1 MSNKVEIL
9 QKIEQYRSMHP
20 QLSKLSEEQIISV
33 MINDG
38 VLTLSE
44 AEKISVFGEQ
54 NKSDLGDSV
63 SLRQSA
69 YQQGKPVV
77 VQLSDGKSYDL
88 NQTIMNRINM
98 VSTNLKKAEESNGF
112 IGSAWSW
119 VKNTTGIGDSSDD
132 VREAQEKEKKLLQQF
147 NNEKKRP
154 EIFKEL
160 TGVDYTPENL
170 EKFIKGEIKLKSEQA
185 LSGYE
190 EGQEMAT
197 DVGADIV
204 SGITAVGI
212 YTASVAA
219 APFTGGA
226 SIAVGVAAA
235 AASGAA
241 IKTGLKAADAAAGG
255 REYTLD
261 DAKHDAVTG
270 GFSGVLAPVT
280 GGMGGAVG
288 KTVATKFGIQVIKQ
302 TGKSAAQQTAKS
314 GIKKSVETALL
325 NPTGYEYIGGNAV
338 KRAAAQAAEMA
349 TDGAIGGAVD
359 NAFRTA
365 YDGGGAEEVLQ
376 AAAEGFVGGAIM
388 SPVIGG
394 GMKSVGVAFNRIKGI
409 DEFSSLVTNCKN
421 LSDDDLLNLYQYYK
435 NYEKECIA
443 NNKPVPDMKQ
453 AGFDK
458 LMEEINA
465 RGLNVDG
472 QTLPP
477 TSLPGVNE
485 TAHLE
490 AGVPSGKS
498 AGGNETA
505 QSEAGTLSRSQAGER
520 ANKTRYKMED
530 NCNYEYKIGILSLT
544 DNSGN
549 TVGLVNYDIRE
560 INGQKVLHFEGLKSE
575 LAGQGIGTT
584 LIENLVQKSKELGAD
599 GRLVAT
605 ASPELSVT
613 GKKTNLEFYYKLGFR
628 AADETKHKQILEC
641 IEQGKEIP
649 IVLNLWTDIY
659 MTPEGV
665 NKILSKNM
673 NSGEQVLGEMPA
685 EEVAPFAKHLEQ
697 SPDIQ
702 DLTKPEIK
710 RIQFENG
717 EFDADGNFVPDG
729 TYTVTESG
737 NPLAKSQTFKH
748 YPDGDLRVATN
759 MKELTEQ
766 VKEIIGRDKLN
777 DYELRN
783 IKELVERNSDLSI
796 ADLSEVINDFCHVSK
811 VAKGSDSSR
820 LFSSYDGLLRIEN
833 MKNFKANISQFDKFI
848 TEMQKDGNYTEIVD
862 KLRNMRLD
870 FFTDDMAN
878 IKPED
883 FKANLELFKT
893 LDPDFQSQ
901 LIHYDYDVI
910 LKSHGDKFFERI
922 KIADDFNKFMKK
934 APIRY
939 DLKAFIGRE
948 AKCFEKY
955 SDEQFAQVLKNIEL
969 VKDLTNAKCENSRML
984 GDILSARGAY
994 YTDLAERM
1002 KKELGDIF
1010 DYDYFVRVW
1019 NSYGAYDS
1027 SIAIIKAFP
1036 EDAKALSSW
1045 NLQDLGSHYYNLDEA
1060 GKKNFMDKL
1069 NIASKMPHLA
1079 SYQDKLHPDLFV
1091 RYMKEREITN
1101 ADKISEFVSL
1111 AEPEFLRKI
1120 DFAGYGNR
1128 PILDFEQ
1135 VFESANLDNMIE
1147 NAKLHKE
1154 LSQNFKDYL
1163 KSENS
1168 LIGKNRWSSEDAVNY
1183 QYSIPHAELV
1193 QRVNQIKKFE
1203 DKYEPDVLEHIYN
1216 GSCKVSDEALE
1227 ALSTIDKSLLKKL
1240 ISYRHTEKI
1249 AAFDKETLEKF
1260 TNYIRNAKLTE
1271 DDIQNFCYNF
1281 NPEVFVNLSAE
1292 ELDAISFKELARHR
1306 ELDSYTLKAL
1316 KEGIS
1321 TAPKKVRD
1329 LIKEDV
1335 TLAFYVNKR
1344 YSYEEIYKQKL
1355 NYLNSLTLEDL
1366 QAIGSKSVLE
1376 YFDRDFDELVE
1387 FNPVN
1392 LEIWKSVPQDIRDK
1406 FEEFGYYVLKDE
1418 KPLDIDLFKARIKNL
1433 KDKNVFEYIEGGP
1446 LSYITRKASPE
1457 IEQMMN
1463 DVISDSGFKPDNI
1476 NYIIN
1481 SLKQYDGEDAAEL
1494 AFLKE
1499 LIRNPKLNPQTL
1511 PQIFNSLYRAGANRE
1526 QQKEFARYLLKRDDF
1541 DPALLSSFLNIPDIQ
1556 VSLLK
1561 FNELKIAFAKELL
1574 DNPNIKNEDI
1584 LAIMR
1589 CQNMRD
1595 EEIFPQMKSL
1605 ILDMIYFKYN
1615 IGDILNVLNNVTD
1628 ENALF
1633 ARGLVANKDFPQ
1645 ELIAEVIRAVRA
1657 DNIAFAQEL
1666 VANKDFPQELMASV
1680 IFNVRAD
1687 NIAFAQE
1694 LVANKNIPRELISNI
1709 LQITDNAA
1717 KQDFAR
1723 NLCKNYKQMEIPI
1736 DKIYF
1741 LIENYGNISPKDLQK
1756 LSRLMG
1762 RDKVAKLSDSD
1773 MIIACQMVDIYGKTS
1788 INEIPMEGKQ
1798 NLLRKL
1804 VGCNTGLFTVS
1815 DEVKKA
1821 FPLIPTDRETYCSLL
1836 PSIVKSLGVDIRTIE
1851 PPSRIKE
1858 FNNNLETLSTSV
1870 AKLSDSDFASLDIKL
1885 TYPKDKFISD
1895 VLKKVKDLSPNERQK
1910 VYDYFGFELHHNKN
1924 NPTGFSITGYPVNL
1938 NNGKKLAEITDSNT
1952 KAVVESLRPDVVKF
1966 SEQNPIKCNNPAV
1979 QNLLNDVVDVLPELR
1994 AQIGKV
2000 QHKTHDFDVFKH
2012 SLKVMQ
2018 KVAQEPN
2025 FKNLNESDKK
2035 IMMLASLLH
2044 DITKGEGYADKTH
2057 AAQGSFDTFFISK
2070 KFNLTPD
2077 EEIKLYTLTRHHE
2090 WLEYVNT
2097 AKSEEQLTKRLQ
2109 SVAYD
2114 LQHDNLFDM
2123 ALMFTHADLK
2133 AVKVNDM
2140 FHDSTAGRSR
2150 VDFNGNVR
2158 SFGESANVYAERIK
2172 GYIAELKKSQPI
2184 LPVTKIPKSDKINA
2198 AITKV
2203 NPDGSTNIKGV
2214 YKRDDGL
2221 VVIKFN
2227 EVEDWETIGF
2237 AKGSVS
2243 RSYTAQAGSKASDGN
2258 FNENINT
2265 GNIKFFVHG
2274 LDYENQLAKFDAFS
2288 LIDSDVLLSVSYA
2301 ERPESKFRFFR
2312 AQGVLLDIDTKYI
2325 HGGGNTDS
2333 GSGCGKFIEDF
2344 KRNYIFGGYRESDRV
2359 YVSNLIKNATGMN
2372 DANYVKFVEVNKNR
2386 ALSEIEPAEYRE
2398 PIIKALAAINSNTR
2412 KGGRSYNEMYGSN
2425 PKEVMGVFAYDK
2437 NTPSDVGNPLTF
2449 LSMHSHT
2456 EFLQR
2461 YALEH
2466 NIPFVIF
2473 GD

>member
-197 DVGADIV
+197 DVGADMV
-204 SGITAVGI
+204 SGIAAVGI
-212 YTASVAA
+212 FTASVAA
-219 APFTGGA
+219 APFTAGA
-226 SIAVGVAAA
+226 SIAVGLAAA
-235 AASGAA
+235 TAGGAA
-241 IKTGLKAADAAAGG
+241 IKTGVKAADAATGG
-255 REYTLD
+255 REYTLG

-325 NPTGYEYIGGNAV
+325 NPTGYEYIGGNVV

-376 AAAEGFVGGAIM
+376 AAAEGFVGGAIL

-409 DEFSSLVTNCKN
+409 DEFSSIVTNCKN
-421 LSDDDLLNLYQYYK
+421 LNDEDLLNLYQYYK
-435 NYEKECIA
+435 NYEQECIK
-443 NNKPVPDMKQ
+443 NNKPVPDMKK

-458 LMEEINA
+458 LMEEINS

-472 QTLPP
+472 STPPPNPLPQGAGVNKVTQSEVGTP
-477 TSLPGVNE
+477 SENPAGVNE
-485 TAHLE
+485 
-490 AGVPSGKS
+490 S
-498 AGGNETA
+498 A
-505 QSEAGTLSRSQAGER
+505 QSEVGAPNGNPTGVNNSAPLAGE
-520 ANKTRYKMED
+520 
-530 NCNYEYKIGILSLT
+530 
-544 DNSGN
+544 
-549 TVGLVNYDIRE
+549 V
-560 INGQKVLHFEGLKSE
+560 
-575 LAGQGIGTT
+575 
-584 LIENLVQKSKELGAD
+584 
-599 GRLVAT
+599 
-605 ASPELSVT
+605 
-613 GKKTNLEFYYKLGFR
+613 
-628 AADETKHKQILEC
+628 
-641 IEQGKEIP
+641 
-649 IVLNLWTDIY
+649 
-659 MTPEGV
+659 PEGGRGV
-665 NKILSKNM
+665 TS
-673 NSGEQVLGEMPA
+673 A

-702 DLTKPEIK
+702 DLTNPEIK
-710 RIQFENG
+710 RVQLENG
-717 EFDADGNFVPDG
+717 EFDENGNFISDG

-737 NPLAKSQTFKH
+737 NPLAKSRTFKR
-748 YPDGDLRVATN
+748 YPDGDNQIAQN
-759 MKELTEQ
+759 MNEFKEQIRTLLGT
-766 VKEIIGRDKLN
+766 DKLSE
-777 DYELRN
+777 YELRN
-783 IKELVERNSDLSI
+783 IKRLVDEHPEISI
-796 ADLSEVINDFCHVSK
+796 PELSEMINDFKH
-811 VAKGSDSSR
+811 ATRLLSDRDNTSR
-820 LFSSYDGLLRIEN
+820 FLFSYLNYVDDFKIL
-833 MKNFKANISQFDKFI
+833 KANINEFDKFV
-848 TEMQKDGNYTEIVD
+848 TEIKNQNNETSKEVAALFSR
-862 KLRNMRLD
+862 LRSEY
-870 FFTDDMAN
+870 FTDKMAKIN
-878 IKPED
+878 PED
-883 FKANLELFKT
+883 FKTNLEFFKT
-893 LDPDFQSQ
+893 LDPDFQNR
-901 LIHYDYDVI
+901 LIHRNYDAI
-910 LKSHGDKFFERI
+910 FESHDSKFFERM
-922 KIADDFNKFMKK
+922 KVADDFNRFMKD
-934 APIRY
+934 ASISQ
-939 DLKAFIGRE
+939 KAFIGSE
-948 AKCFEKY
+948 ALGY
-955 SDEQFAQVLKNIEL
+955 HHYTDEQYAQLLKNIEL
-969 VKDLTNAKCENSRML
+969 VKDMTNNKCEDSYL
-984 GDILSARGAY
+984 AGYILDDMDGR
-994 YTDLAERM
+994 YTDLAERV
-1002 KKELGDIF
+1002 KEALGADF
-1010 DYDYFVRVW
+1010 DYESFVKVW
-1019 NSYGAYDS
+1019 QSNMPDS
-1027 SIAIIKAFP
+1027 SIEILKAFP
-1036 EDAKALSSW
+1036 KQRDRISAVL
-1045 NLQDLGSHYYNLDEA
+1045 LYDLGSHYCTRDEA
-1060 GKKNFMDKL
+1060 GKKIFMDRL
-1069 NIASKMPHLA
+1069 NIASKMPQLV
-1079 SYQDKLHPDLFV
+1079 SYRGTWSPERFV
-1091 RYMKEREITN
+1091 SYMKWQSIQN
-1101 ADKISEFVSL
+1101 ADKILEFIEL

-1120 DFAGYGNR
+1120 DFRWGDKPQIYFDEFFA
-1128 PILDFEQ
+1128 PE
-1135 VFESANLDNMIE
+1135 NLDNLIE
-1147 NAKLHKE
+1147 CAKMHKE
-1154 LSQNFKDYL
+1154 LPQSFRDYL
-1163 KSENS
+1163 KSEKS
-1168 LIGKNRWSSEDAVNY
+1168 IIGQKRWSSDIKENY
-1183 QYSIPHAELV
+1183 QYLISPQELAD
-1193 QRVNQIKKFE
+1193 RIDQIKKFKG
-1203 DKYEPDVLEHIYN
+1203 KYEPEILELIYN
-1216 GSCKVSDEALE
+1216 GSYKASDEVLD
-1227 ALSTIDKSLLKKL
+1227 ALSTIDKKLLKEL
-1240 ISYRHTEKI
+1240 IRYNRIDKI
-1249 AAFDKETLEKF
+1249 AQWNKDTLDKF

-1271 DDIQNFCYNF
+1271 DSMREFCYNF
-1281 NPEVFVNLSAE
+1281 SPDIFVNLSAE
-1292 ELDAISFKELARHR
+1292 ELDAISFKGLASNNNHP
-1306 ELDSYTLKAL
+1306 SYIIKAL
-1316 KEGIS
+1316 KERI
-1321 TAPKKVRD
+1321 AAMPKKIRD
-1329 LIKEDV
+1329 IIKEDV
-1335 TLAFYVNKR
+1335 SISFYLGGRHSDK
-1344 YSYEEIYKQKL
+1344 EIYKQKL
-1355 NYLNSLTLEDL
+1355 NYLNSMTVEDL

-1376 YFDRDFDELVE
+1376 YLDQEIYKFVE

-1392 LEIWKSVPQDIRDK
+1392 LELWKSVPKDVRDK

-1418 KPLDIDLFKARIKNL
+1418 KPLDIDLFNARIRNL
-1433 KDKNVFEYIEGGP
+1433 KDKKVFEYIEGGL
-1446 LSYITRKASPE
+1446 LSYISRKASPD

-1463 DVISDSGFKPDNI
+1463 DIISDSGFKPDNI

-1481 SLKQYDGEDAAEL
+1481 SLKDYDGEDAVEL

-1499 LIRNPKLNPQTL
+1499 LIQNPKLASNTL

-1556 VSLLK
+1556 ASHLK
-1561 FNELKIAFAKELL
+1561 INESKIAFAKELL

-1595 EEIFPQMKSL
+1595 EEIFPQMKSM
-1605 ILDMIYFKYN
+1605 ILDMIYSKYN
-1615 IGDILNVLNNVTD
+1615 IGGILNVLNNVTD
-1628 ENALF
+1628 ENVLF
-1633 ARGLVANKDFPQ
+1633 ARGLVANKDFPHEHIAGILGSTNAYNLKFAENLVKDKDFPQELIAEVISAVRADNIAFAQKLVANKDFPQ
-1645 ELIAEVIRAVRA
+1645 ELIAEVISAVRA

-1666 VANKDFPQELMASV
+1666 VAD
-1680 IFNVRAD
+1680 
-1687 NIAFAQE
+1687 
-1694 LVANKNIPRELISNI
+1694 KNIPRELIPKI

-1723 NLCKNYKQMEIPI
+1723 NLCKNYKQMEIPV

-1756 LSRLMG
+1756 LNRLMG
-1762 RDKVAKLSDSD
+1762 RDRVAKLSDSD
-1773 MIIACQMVDIYGKTS
+1773 ILIACQMFDIYGKTS

-2140 FHDSTAGRSR
+2140 F
-2150 VDFNGNVR
+2150 
-2158 SFGESANVYAERIK
+2158 IK

-2243 RSYTAQAGSKASDGN
+2243 RGYTAQAGSKAADGN

-2274 LDYENQLAKFDAFS
+2274 LEYENQLAKFDAFS

-2344 KRNYIFGGYRESDRV
+2344 KRNYIFGGYRESERV

-2372 DANYVKFVEVNKNR
+2372 DADYVKFVEVNKNR
-2386 ALSEIEPAEYRE
+2386 ALLEIEPAEYRE

>member
-197 DVGADIV
+197 DVGADMV
-204 SGITAVGI
+204 SGIAAVGI
-212 YTASVAA
+212 FTASVAA
-219 APFTGGA
+219 APFTAGA
-226 SIAVGVAAA
+226 SIAVGLAAA
-235 AASGAA
+235 TAGGAA
-241 IKTGLKAADAAAGG
+241 IKTGVKAADAATGG
-255 REYTLD
+255 REYTLG

-325 NPTGYEYIGGNAV
+325 NPTGYEYIGGNVV

-376 AAAEGFVGGAIM
+376 AAAEGFVGGAIL

-394 GMKSVGVAFNRIKGI
+394 GMKGVGVAFNRIKGI
-409 DEFSSLVTNCKN
+409 DEFSSLVTNCKS

-435 NYEKECIA
+435 NYEQECISK
-443 NNKPVPDMKQ
+443 NKPVPDMKQ

-472 QTLPP
+472 QTPPP
-477 TSLPGVNE
+477 TPLPQGAGVNE
-485 TAHLE
+485 TAQPEAGIPSGKSAGVNETAQPE

-498 AGGNETA
+498 AGVNETA
-505 QSEAGTLSRSQAGER
+505 QPGAGVPGGKPAG
-520 ANKTRYKMED
+520 
-530 NCNYEYKIGILSLT
+530 
-544 DNSGN
+544 
-549 TVGLVNYDIRE
+549 
-560 INGQKVLHFEGLKSE
+560 
-575 LAGQGIGTT
+575 
-584 LIENLVQKSKELGAD
+584 
-599 GRLVAT
+599 
-605 ASPELSVT
+605 
-613 GKKTNLEFYYKLGFR
+613 
-628 AADETKHKQILEC
+628 
-641 IEQGKEIP
+641 
-649 IVLNLWTDIY
+649 
-659 MTPEGV
+659 
-665 NKILSKNM
+665 
-673 NSGEQVLGEMPA
+673 A

-702 DLTKPEIK
+702 DLTNPEIK
-710 RIQFENG
+710 RTQLENG
-717 EFDADGNFVPDG
+717 EFDADGNFVSDG

-737 NPLAKSQTFKH
+737 NPFAKSRTFKR
-748 YPDGDLRVATN
+748 YPDGDQKVATN

-766 VKEIIGRDKLN
+766 VKKIIGRDKLN

-796 ADLSEVINDFCHVSK
+796 ADLSEVINDFCHVSM

-833 MKNFKANISQFDKFI
+833 MKNFKANISEFDKFI
-848 TEMQKDGNYTEIVD
+848 SEMQKDGNYAEIVD

-893 LDPDFQSQ
+893 LDTNFQRYLTS
-901 LIHYDYDVI
+901 YDYDVI

-922 KIADDFNKFMKK
+922 KIADEFNKFMKNAEIK
-934 APIRY
+934 N
-939 DLKAFIGRE
+939 DSKAFIGYD
-948 AKCFEKY
+948 AKYFGEY

-969 VKDLTNAKCENSRML
+969 IKDMTNNKCENFSL
-984 GDILSARGAY
+984 ISNILRDRDGFY
-994 YTDLAERM
+994 IRLAD
-1002 KKELGDIF
+1002 KVKQELGDNF
-1010 DYDYFVRVW
+1010 DYDYYVKIW
-1019 NSYGAYDS
+1019 QSNMPDT

-1069 NIASKMPHLA
+1069 NIASKMPHLV
-1079 SYQDKLHPDLFV
+1079 SYQDKLYPDFFV
-1091 RYMKEREITN
+1091 RYMKKRDIPN

-1128 PILDFEQ
+1128 SILDFEQ

-1163 KSENS
+1163 KSEDS

-1183 QYSIPHAELV
+1183 QYSIPHEELV

-1203 DKYEPDVLEHIYN
+1203 SKYTPDILEQIYN
-1216 GSCKVSDEALE
+1216 GSYKVSDEVLE

-1240 ISYRHTEKI
+1240 ISYPHTEKI

-1271 DDIQNFCYNF
+1271 DSMREFCYNF
-1281 NPEVFVNLSAE
+1281 SPDIFVNLSAE
-1292 ELDAISFKELARHR
+1292 ELDAISFKGLASNNHP
-1306 ELDSYTLKAL
+1306 SYIIKAL

-1321 TAPKKVRD
+1321 AAPKKIRD

-1335 TLAFYVNKR
+1335 ILAFYVNKR
-1344 YSYEEIYKQKL
+1344 YSYEERYKQKL

-1392 LEIWKSVPQDIRDK
+1392 LEIWKSVPQDVRDK

-1418 KPLDIDLFKARIKNL
+1418 KPLDIDLFNARIKNL
-1433 KDKNVFEYIEGGP
+1433 KDKKVFEYIEGGP
-1446 LSYITRKASPE
+1446 LSYISRKASPD

-1463 DVISDSGFKPDNI
+1463 DIISDSGFKPDNI

-1481 SLKQYDGEDAAEL
+1481 SLKDYDGEDAVEL

-1499 LIRNPKLNPQTL
+1499 LIQNPKLNPQTL

-1556 VSLLK
+1556 VSHLK
-1561 FNELKIAFAKELL
+1561 FNELKIAFTKELL
-1574 DNPNIKNEDI
+1574 DNPNIKNKDI

-1595 EEIFPQMKSL
+1595 EEIFPQIKSM
-1605 ILDMIYFKYN
+1605 ILDMIYSKYN

-1645 ELIAEVIRAVRA
+1645 ELIAEVISAVRA

-1666 VANKDFPQELMASV
+1666 VANKDFPQELIAEV
-1680 IFNVRAD
+1680 ISAVRAD

-1694 LVANKNIPRELISNI
+1694 LVANKDFPQELIAEVISAVRADNIAFAQELVADKNIPRELISNI
-1709 LQITDNAA
+1709 LQVTDNAA

-1723 NLCKNYKQMEIPI
+1723 NLCKNYKQMGIPV

-1756 LSRLMG
+1756 LNRLMG
-1762 RDKVAKLSDSD
+1762 RDRVAKLSDSD
-1773 MIIACQMVDIYGKTS
+1773 ILIASQMVDIYGKTS

-1798 NLLRKL
+1798 TFLRRL

-1858 FNNNLETLSTSV
+1858 FNSNLETLSNSV
-1870 AKLSDSDFASLDIKL
+1870 AKLSDGDFASLEIKL

-1910 VYDYFGFELHHNKN
+1910 VYDYFGFELQHNKN
-1924 NPTGFSITGYPVNL
+1924 NPTGFSITGYPINL

-2243 RSYTAQAGSKASDGN
+2243 RGYTAQAGSKAADGN

-2288 LIDSDVLLSVSYA
+2288 LIDSDVLLSLSYA
-2301 ERPESKFRFFR
+2301 ERPESKFRFYR

-2344 KRNYIFGGYRESDRV
+2344 KRNYIFGGYRESERV

-2372 DANYVKFVEVNKNR
+2372 DADYVKFVEVNKNR
-2386 ALSEIEPAEYRE
+2386 ALLEIEPAEYRE

>member
-1 MSNKVEIL
+1 MSDKVEIL
-9 QKIEQYRSMHP
+9 RKIEQYRKSHP
-20 QLSKLSEEQIISV
+20 QLSKMSEEQIISV
-33 MINDG
+33 MLNDG
-38 VLTLSE
+38 VLSLSE
-44 AEKISVFGEQ
+44 TEKISVFGEQ
-54 NKSDLGDSV
+54 NETGLGDSV
-63 SLRQSA
+63 SLRQSV
-69 YQQGKPVV
+69 QHRGKSVV

-88 NQTIMNRINM
+88 NQTIMNRINR
-98 VSTNLKKAEESNGF
+98 VGANLKKAEDSNGF
-112 IGSAWSW
+112 IGSTWSW
-119 VKNTTGIGDSSDD
+119 IKNTAGIGDSSDD

-147 NNEKKRP
+147 NNNEQKRP

-160 TGVDYTPENL
+160 TGADYTPENL

-394 GMKSVGVAFNRIKGI
+394 GMKSVGVAFNKIKGI

-477 TSLPGVNE
+477 TSLQGVNE

-505 QSEAGTLSRSQAGER
+505 QPEAG
-520 ANKTRYKMED
+520 
-530 NCNYEYKIGILSLT
+530 IP
-544 DNSGN
+544 SG
-549 TVGLVNYDIRE
+549 
-560 INGQKVLHFEGLKSE
+560 KS
-575 LAGQGIGTT
+575 A
-584 LIENLVQKSKELGAD
+584 
-599 GRLVAT
+599 
-605 ASPELSVT
+605 
-613 GKKTNLEFYYKLGFR
+613 
-628 AADETKHKQILEC
+628 
-641 IEQGKEIP
+641 
-649 IVLNLWTDIY
+649 
-659 MTPEGV
+659 GV
-665 NKILSKNM
+665 NETAQPEAGIP
-673 NSGEQVLGEMPA
+673 SGKSAGVNEAAQPEAGIPGGKPAGA

-702 DLTKPEIK
+702 DLTNPEIK
-710 RIQFENG
+710 RTQLENG

-766 VKEIIGRDKLN
+766 VKKIIGRDKLN

-833 MKNFKANISQFDKFI
+833 MKNFKANISEFDKFI

-883 FKANLELFKT
+883 FKANLELFKS
-893 LDPDFQSQ
+893 LDPNFQRN
-901 LIHYDYDVI
+901 LISYDYDVI
-910 LKSHGDKFFERI
+910 LKPHGSKFFERI

-948 AKCFEKY
+948 AKCFEEY

-1079 SYQDKLHPDLFV
+1079 SYQDKLHSDLFV

-1271 DDIQNFCYNF
+1271 DNIQNFYYNF

-1292 ELDAISFKELARHR
+1292 ELDAISFKELVRHR
-1306 ELDSYTLKAL
+1306 VLDSYTLNAL
-1316 KEGIS
+1316 KKGIS
-1321 TAPKKVRD
+1321 AAPKKVRD

-1392 LEIWKSVPQDIRDK
+1392 LELWKSVPKDVRDK

-1418 KPLDIDLFKARIKNL
+1418 KPLDIDLFNARIKNL
-1433 KDKNVFEYIEGGP
+1433 KDKNVFEYIESGQ
-1446 LSYITRKASPE
+1446 LSYISRKASPD

-1463 DVISDSGFKPDNI
+1463 DIVSKPDFNPENI
-1476 NYIIN
+1476 NYLIN
-1481 SLKQYDGEDAAEL
+1481 SLKDYDGEDAVEL

-1499 LIRNPKLNPQTL
+1499 LIQNPKLASNTL
-1511 PQIFNSLYRAGANRE
+1511 PRTFNSLYRAGANRE
-1526 QQKEFARYLLKRDDF
+1526 QQKEFARYLLKRDDL

-1561 FNELKIAFAKELL
+1561 FNELKIAFTKELL

-1584 LAIMR
+1584 LAIMHR
-1589 CQNMRD
+1589 HHMND

-1628 ENALF
+1628 ENVLF
-1633 ARGLVANKDFPQ
+1633 ARGLVANKDFPHEHIAGILGSTNAYNLKFAENLVKDKDFPQ
-1645 ELIAEVIRAVRA
+1645 ELIAEVIRAVQADNIAFAQKLVADKDFPQELIAKVIRAVRA

-1666 VANKDFPQELMASV
+1666 VAD
-1680 IFNVRAD
+1680 
-1687 NIAFAQE
+1687 
-1694 LVANKNIPRELISNI
+1694 KNIPRELISNI

-1723 NLCKNYKQMEIPI
+1723 NLCKNYKQMGIPV

-1756 LSRLMG
+1756 LNRLMG
-1762 RDKVAKLSDSD
+1762 RDRVAKLSGSD
-1773 MIIACQMVDIYGKTS
+1773 ILIACQMVDIYGKTS

-1798 NLLRKL
+1798 TFLRRL

-1870 AKLSDSDFASLDIKL
+1870 AKLSDSDFASLEIKL

-1910 VYDYFGFELHHNKN
+1910 VYDYFGFELQHNKN
-1924 NPTGFSITGYPVNL
+1924 NPTGFSITGYPINL

-2025 FKNLNESDKK
+2025 LKNLNESDKK

-2140 FHDSTAGRSR
+2140 FHDSTSGRSR

-2172 GYIAELKKSQPI
+2172 EYIAELKKSQPI

-2243 RSYTAQAGSKASDGN
+2243 RGYIAQAGSKAADGN

-2274 LDYENQLAKFDAFS
+2274 LEYENQLAKFDAFS
-2288 LIDSDVLLSVSYA
+2288 LIDSDVLLSLSYA

-2312 AQGVLLDIDTKYI
+2312 AQGVLLDFDTKYI
-2325 HGGGNTDS
+2325 HGGGDTDS

-2344 KRNYIFGGYRESDRV
+2344 KRNYIFGGYRESERV
-2359 YVSNLIKNATGMN
+2359 YVSNLIKNATGMS
-2372 DANYVKFVEVNKNR
+2372 DADYVKFVEANKNR

>member
-1 MSNKVEIL
+1 MSERIEIL
-9 QKIEQYRSMHP
+9 KLIDSYRAEHKEAKG
-20 QLSKLSEEQIISV
+20 LSNAQIIS
-33 MINDG
+33 I
-38 VLTLSE
+38 LSE
-44 AEKISVFGEQ
+44 VGVIKLSKSEKISVFGEQ
-54 NKSDLGDSV
+54 SEAGLEDLV
-63 SLRQSA
+63 SLGQSGARQD
-69 YQQGKPVV
+69 KTVV
-77 VQLSDGKSYDL
+77 VQLSDGKTYDI
-88 NQTIMNRINM
+88 NQIITERINK
-98 VSTNLKKAEESNGF
+98 VSENLQKAEDRNGF

-119 VKNTTGIGDSSDD
+119 IKNTAGIGDSSDD
-132 VREAQEKEKKLLQQF
+132 VREAQTKEKQLLQQF

-160 TGVDYTPENL
+160 TGADYTPENL
-170 EKFIKGEIKLKSEQA
+170 EKFIKGEIKLKSERA

-190 EGQEMAT
+190 EGQDMAT

-204 SGITAVGI
+204 SGIAAVGI

-219 APFTGGA
+219 VPFTGGA
-226 SIAVGVAAA
+226 SIAVGLSAAT
-235 AASGAA
+235 ASAAA
-241 IKTGLKAADAAAGG
+241 IKTGLKAADAAVGG

-261 DAKHDAVTG
+261 DAKRDAATG
-270 GFSGVLAPVT
+270 GFSGILAPVT
-280 GGMGGAVG
+280 GGMGGAIG
-288 KTVATKFGIQVIKQ
+288 KTAATKLGIQVIKQ
-302 TGKSAAQQTAKS
+302 TGKSTLQQTAKG

-325 NPTGYEYIGGNAV
+325 NPTGYEYIGGNVV

-349 TDGAIGGAVD
+349 ADGAVGGAVD

-394 GMKSVGVAFNRIKGI
+394 GMKGVGVAFNRIKGI

-435 NYEKECIA
+435 NYEKECFA

-458 LMEEINA
+458 LMEEIKS

-472 QTLPP
+472 QTPPP
-477 TSLPGVNE
+477 TPLPGVNE
-485 TAHLE
+485 TAHLD
-490 AGVPSGKS
+490 AGTPSGKS
-498 AGGNETA
+498 AGVNETAPLEGRALSGNHAGVNETA
-505 QSEAGTLSRSQAGER
+505 QFEAAAPSGNQAGER

-628 AADETKHKQILEC
+628 ATDEAKHKQILEC

-659 MTPEGV
+659 MTPEGI
-665 NKILSKNM
+665 NKFLNKNI
-673 NSGEQVLGEMPA
+673 NSGEQVLGEIPI

-702 DLTKPEIK
+702 DLTNPEIK

-717 EFDADGNFVPDG
+717 EFDADGNFVSDG

-737 NPLAKSQTFKH
+737 NPLAKSRTFIR
-748 YPDGDLRVATN
+748 YPDGNQKVATN

-766 VKEIIGRDKLN
+766 VKKIIGRDKLN

-811 VAKGSDSSR
+811 VARGSNSER
-820 LFSSYDGLLRIEN
+820 LFGSYDGLLRIEN
-833 MKNFKANISQFDKFI
+833 MKNFKSNISEFDKFI

-870 FFTDDMAN
+870 FFTGDMAN

-910 LKSHGDKFFERI
+910 LKPHGDKFFERI
-922 KIADDFNKFMKK
+922 KIANDFNKFMKN
-934 APIRY
+934 APTRS
-939 DLKAFIGRE
+939 DSKAFIGHD
-948 AKCFEKY
+948 AIYFEKY

-969 VKDLTNAKCENSRML
+969 IKDITNNKCENSYL
-984 GDILSARGAY
+984 ISNILCDRDGFF
-994 YTDLAERM
+994 TRLAD
-1002 KKELGDIF
+1002 KAKQELGDTF
-1010 DYDYFVRVW
+1010 DYDYYIKIW
-1019 NSYGAYDS
+1019 QSNMPDT
-1027 SIAIIKAFP
+1027 SITIIKAFS

-1045 NLQDLGSHYYNLDEA
+1045 NLNDLGSYYYSLDEA

-1069 NIASKMPHLA
+1069 NIVSKMPHLA

-1091 RYMKEREITN
+1091 RYMKEREIPN

-1168 LIGKNRWSSEDAVNY
+1168 LIGKNRWSSKDAVNY
-1183 QYSIPHAELV
+1183 QYSIPHEELV

-1203 DKYEPDVLEHIYN
+1203 GKYEPDILEQIYN
-1216 GSCKVSDEALE
+1216 GSYKVSDEALE

-1249 AAFDKETLEKF
+1249 AAFDKETLDKF

-1292 ELDAISFKELARHR
+1292 ELDAISFKELVRHR
-1306 ELDSYTLKAL
+1306 DLDSYTLKAL

-1321 TAPKKVRD
+1321 AAPKKIRD

-1355 NYLNSLTLEDL
+1355 NYLNSLSLEDL
-1366 QAIGSKSVLE
+1366 RVIGSKSVLE
-1376 YFDRDFDELVE
+1376 YFDRDFDEFVE

-1406 FEEFGYYVLKDE
+1406 FEEFGCYVLKDE

-1433 KDKNVFEYIEGGP
+1433 KDKKVFEYIEGGP
-1446 LSYITRKASPE
+1446 LNYITRNASPE

-1499 LIRNPKLNPQTL
+1499 LIQNPKLNLQTL

-1541 DPALLSSFLNIPDIQ
+1541 DPALLPSFLNIPDIQ
-1556 VSLLK
+1556 ASHLK
-1561 FNELKIAFAKELL
+1561 INESKIAFAKELL

-1589 CQNMRD
+1589 CHSMRD
-1595 EEIFPQMKSL
+1595 EKIFPQIKSM
-1605 ILDMIYFKYN
+1605 ILDMIYSKYN
-1615 IGDILNVLNNVTD
+1615 IGGILNVLNNVTD
-1628 ENALF
+1628 ENVLF
-1633 ARGLVANKDFPQ
+1633 A
-1645 ELIAEVIRAVRA
+1645 
-1657 DNIAFAQEL
+1657 
-1666 VANKDFPQELMASV
+1666 
-1680 IFNVRAD
+1680 
-1687 NIAFAQE
+1687 
-1694 LVANKNIPRELISNI
+1694 
-1709 LQITDNAA
+1709 
-1717 KQDFAR
+1717 
-1723 NLCKNYKQMEIPI
+1723 
-1736 DKIYF
+1736 
-1741 LIENYGNISPKDLQK
+1741 
-1756 LSRLMG
+1756 
-1762 RDKVAKLSDSD
+1762 
-1773 MIIACQMVDIYGKTS
+1773 
-1788 INEIPMEGKQ
+1788 
-1798 NLLRKL
+1798 
-1804 VGCNTGLFTVS
+1804 
-1815 DEVKKA
+1815 
-1821 FPLIPTDRETYCSLL
+1821 
-1836 PSIVKSLGVDIRTIE
+1836 
-1851 PPSRIKE
+1851 
-1858 FNNNLETLSTSV
+1858 
-1870 AKLSDSDFASLDIKL
+1870 
-1885 TYPKDKFISD
+1885 
-1895 VLKKVKDLSPNERQK
+1895 
-1910 VYDYFGFELHHNKN
+1910 
-1924 NPTGFSITGYPVNL
+1924 
-1938 NNGKKLAEITDSNT
+1938 
-1952 KAVVESLRPDVVKF
+1952 
-1966 SEQNPIKCNNPAV
+1966 
-1979 QNLLNDVVDVLPELR
+1979 
-1994 AQIGKV
+1994 
-2000 QHKTHDFDVFKH
+2000 
-2012 SLKVMQ
+2012 
-2018 KVAQEPN
+2018 
-2025 FKNLNESDKK
+2025 
-2035 IMMLASLLH
+2035 
-2044 DITKGEGYADKTH
+2044 
-2057 AAQGSFDTFFISK
+2057 
-2070 KFNLTPD
+2070 
-2077 EEIKLYTLTRHHE
+2077 
-2090 WLEYVNT
+2090 
-2097 AKSEEQLTKRLQ
+2097 
-2109 SVAYD
+2109 
-2114 LQHDNLFDM
+2114 
-2123 ALMFTHADLK
+2123 
-2133 AVKVNDM
+2133 
-2140 FHDSTAGRSR
+2140 
-2150 VDFNGNVR
+2150 
-2158 SFGESANVYAERIK
+2158 
-2172 GYIAELKKSQPI
+2172 
-2184 LPVTKIPKSDKINA
+2184 
-2198 AITKV
+2198 
-2203 NPDGSTNIKGV
+2203 
-2214 YKRDDGL
+2214 
-2221 VVIKFN
+2221 
-2227 EVEDWETIGF
+2227 
-2237 AKGSVS
+2237 
-2243 RSYTAQAGSKASDGN
+2243 
-2258 FNENINT
+2258 
-2265 GNIKFFVHG
+2265 
-2274 LDYENQLAKFDAFS
+2274 
-2288 LIDSDVLLSVSYA
+2288 
-2301 ERPESKFRFFR
+2301 
-2312 AQGVLLDIDTKYI
+2312 
-2325 HGGGNTDS
+2325 
-2333 GSGCGKFIEDF
+2333 
-2344 KRNYIFGGYRESDRV
+2344 
-2359 YVSNLIKNATGMN
+2359 
-2372 DANYVKFVEVNKNR
+2372 
-2386 ALSEIEPAEYRE
+2386 
-2398 PIIKALAAINSNTR
+2398 
-2412 KGGRSYNEMYGSN
+2412 
-2425 PKEVMGVFAYDK
+2425 
-2437 NTPSDVGNPLTF
+2437 
-2449 LSMHSHT
+2449 
-2456 EFLQR
+2456 
-2461 YALEH
+2461 
-2466 NIPFVIF
+2466 
-2473 GD
+2473 

>member
-197 DVGADIV
+197 DVGADMV
-204 SGITAVGI
+204 SGIAAVGI
-212 YTASVAA
+212 FTASVAA
-219 APFTGGA
+219 APFTAGA
-226 SIAVGVAAA
+226 SIAVGLAAA
-235 AASGAA
+235 TAGGAA
-241 IKTGLKAADAAAGG
+241 IKTGVKAADAATGG
-255 REYTLD
+255 REYTLG

-394 GMKSVGVAFNRIKGI
+394 GMKGVGVAFNRIKGI
-409 DEFSSLVTNCKN
+409 DEFSSLVTNCKS

-435 NYEKECIA
+435 NYEQECISK
-443 NNKPVPDMKQ
+443 NKPVPDMKQ

-472 QTLPP
+472 QTPPHTPLPQGA
-477 TSLPGVNE
+477 GVNE
-485 TAHLE
+485 AAQPE
-490 AGVPSGKS
+490 AGIPSGKS
-498 AGGNETA
+498 AGVNEAA
-505 QSEAGTLSRSQAGER
+505 QPEAGIPSGKSAG
-520 ANKTRYKMED
+520 
-530 NCNYEYKIGILSLT
+530 
-544 DNSGN
+544 
-549 TVGLVNYDIRE
+549 
-560 INGQKVLHFEGLKSE
+560 
-575 LAGQGIGTT
+575 
-584 LIENLVQKSKELGAD
+584 
-599 GRLVAT
+599 
-605 ASPELSVT
+605 
-613 GKKTNLEFYYKLGFR
+613 
-628 AADETKHKQILEC
+628 
-641 IEQGKEIP
+641 
-649 IVLNLWTDIY
+649 
-659 MTPEGV
+659 
-665 NKILSKNM
+665 
-673 NSGEQVLGEMPA
+673 A

-702 DLTKPEIK
+702 DLTNPEIK
-710 RIQFENG
+710 RTQLENG
-717 EFDADGNFVPDG
+717 EFDADGNFVSDG

-737 NPLAKSQTFKH
+737 NPFAKSRTFKR
-748 YPDGDLRVATN
+748 YPDDSKRIATN

-766 VKEIIGRDKLN
+766 VKKIIGRDKLN

-796 ADLSEVINDFCHVSK
+796 ADLSEVINDFCHVSM

-833 MKNFKANISQFDKFI
+833 MKNFKANISEFDKFI
-848 TEMQKDGNYTEIVD
+848 SEMQKDGNYTEIVD

-893 LDPDFQSQ
+893 LDTNFQRYLTS
-901 LIHYDYDVI
+901 YDYDVI

-922 KIADDFNKFMKK
+922 KIADDFNKFMKNAEIK
-934 APIRY
+934 N
-939 DLKAFIGRE
+939 DSKAFIGYE
-948 AKCFEKY
+948 AKYFGEY

-969 VKDLTNAKCENSRML
+969 IKDMTNNKCENFSL
-984 GDILSARGAY
+984 ISNILSDRNGF
-994 YTDLAERM
+994 YTRLAD
-1002 KKELGDIF
+1002 KAKQELGDKF
-1010 DYDYFVRVW
+1010 DYDYYEKIW
-1019 NSYGAYDS
+1019 LSNMPDT

-1069 NIASKMPHLA
+1069 NIASKMPHLV
-1079 SYQDKLHPDLFV
+1079 SYQDKLYPDFFV
-1091 RYMKEREITN
+1091 RYMKKRDIPN

-1128 PILDFEQ
+1128 SILDFEQ

-1163 KSENS
+1163 KSEDS

-1183 QYSIPHAELV
+1183 QYSIPHEELV

-1203 DKYEPDVLEHIYN
+1203 SKYTPDILEQIYN
-1216 GSCKVSDEALE
+1216 GSYKVSDEALE

-1271 DDIQNFCYNF
+1271 DSMREFCYNF
-1281 NPEVFVNLSAE
+1281 SPDIFVNLSAE
-1292 ELDAISFKELARHR
+1292 ELDAISFKGLASNNNHP
-1306 ELDSYTLKAL
+1306 SYIIKAL
-1316 KEGIS
+1316 KEGI
-1321 TAPKKVRD
+1321 AAMPKKIRD
-1329 LIKEDV
+1329 IIKEDV
-1335 TLAFYVNKR
+1335 SISFYLGGRHSDEK
-1344 YSYEEIYKQKL
+1344 IYKQKL
-1355 NYLNSLTLEDL
+1355 NYLNSMTVEDL

-1376 YFDRDFDELVE
+1376 YLDQEIYKFVE

-1392 LEIWKSVPQDIRDK
+1392 LELWKSVPKDVRDK

-1418 KPLDIDLFKARIKNL
+1418 KTLDIDLFNARIKNL
-1433 KDKNVFEYIEGGP
+1433 KDKKVFEYIEGGP

-1463 DVISDSGFKPDNI
+1463 DIVSKPDFNPENI
-1476 NYIIN
+1476 NYLIN
-1481 SLKQYDGEDAAEL
+1481 SLKDYDGEDAVEL

-1499 LIRNPKLNPQTL
+1499 LIQNPKLNPQTL

-1556 VSLLK
+1556 VSHLK
-1561 FNELKIAFAKELL
+1561 FNELKIAFTKELL

-1589 CQNMRD
+1589 FHHMNV

-1666 VANKDFPQELMASV
+1666 VANKDFPQELMAEVIRAVRADNIAFAQELVANKDFPQELMASV

-1694 LVANKNIPRELISNI
+1694 LVANKDFPQELIAEVISAVRADNIAFAQELVADKNIPRELISNI

-1798 NLLRKL
+1798 TFLRKL
-1804 VGCNTGLFTVS
+1804 VGCNTGLFTLS

-1870 AKLSDSDFASLDIKL
+1870 AKLSDSDFASLEIKL

-1910 VYDYFGFELHHNKN
+1910 VYDYFGFELQHNKN
-1924 NPTGFSITGYPVNL
+1924 NPTGFSITGYPINL

-1952 KAVVESLRPDVVKF
+1952 KAVVESLRPDVIKF

-2140 FHDSTAGRSR
+2140 FHDSTSGRSR

-2243 RSYTAQAGSKASDGN
+2243 RGYTAQAGSKASDGN

-2274 LDYENQLAKFDAFS
+2274 LEYENQLAKFDAFS
-2288 LIDSDVLLSVSYA
+2288 LIDSDVLLSLSYA

-2312 AQGVLLDIDTKYI
+2312 SQGVLLDFDTKYI
-2325 HGGGNTDS
+2325 HGGGESDA
-2333 GSGCGKFIEDF
+2333 GSGCGKFIDKF
-2344 KRNYIFGGYRESDRV
+2344 KRDYVFGGYRESDRV

-2372 DANYVKFVEVNKNR
+2372 DADYVKFVEVNKNR
-2386 ALSEIEPAEYRE
+2386 ALLEIEPAEYRE

-2425 PKEVMGVFAYDK
+2425 PKEVMGVFAYDE